1 MNYKNMDT
9 IQEHILS
16 YFDDSD
22 YENVNNSKDKLR
34 VEINE
39 LNKQYK
45 LTIESAR
52 KMVDGGFFL
61 VDYNDVK
68 EFLKSINNNDK
79 VDSMNNS
86 EIWQEYKNLLSLN
99 IKDILNYKV

>member
-1 MNYKNMDT
+1 MDT

-16 YFDDSD
+16 YFDDLD
-22 YENVNNSKDKLR
+22 YENINNSKDKLR
-34 VEINE
+34 IEINE
-39 LNKQYK
+39 LNKQYN
-45 LTIESAR
+45 LTIESAK

-61 VDYNDVK
+61 INYNDIR

-79 VDSMNNS
+79 IDLMNNS
-86 EIWQEYKNLLSLN
+86 EIWQEYKNLLSFN

>member
-1 MNYKNMDT
+1 MDT

-68 EFLKSINNNDK
+68 KFLKSINNNDK